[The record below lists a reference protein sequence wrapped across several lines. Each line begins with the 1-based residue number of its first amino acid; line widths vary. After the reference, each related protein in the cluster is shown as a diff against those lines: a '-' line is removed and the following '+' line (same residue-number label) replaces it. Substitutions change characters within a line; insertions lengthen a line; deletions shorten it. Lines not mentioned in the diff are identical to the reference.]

1 MKNSAKL
8 LLEFASILGLSTLFL
23 TYIISTTG
31 GRVAPF
37 IPIISEMPFNEPE
50 ATIFALGLGISLF
63 SFLLVVQVLHR
74 IFEKEA
80 KKISKKYENYA
91 DINRIIS
98 SVGLIC
104 GIITVNF
111 HWNNYPIIHGITAF
125 ILFTFTIISMT
136 VSFKIMEKAGK
147 TNVTRKYALYSAWFF
162 FLSMVV
168 VSFLDGQE
176 LENEGKDRF
185 YRNNNPPDV
194 DTERNV
200 YLNLAAFCEWSMVF
214 SLFASIMTY
223 RKDLEG
229 MKI

>member
-1 MKNSAKL
+1 
-8 LLEFASILGLSTLFL
+8 
-23 TYIISTTG
+23 
-31 GRVAPF
+31 
-37 IPIISEMPFNEPE
+37 
-50 ATIFALGLGISLF
+50 
-63 SFLLVVQVLHR
+63 
-74 IFEKEA
+74 
-80 KKISKKYENYA
+80 
-91 DINRIIS
+91 
-98 SVGLIC
+98 
-104 GIITVNF
+104 
-111 HWNNYPIIHGITAF
+111 
-125 ILFTFTIISMT
+125 
-136 VSFKIMEKAGK
+136 
-147 TNVTRKYALYSAWFF
+147 
-162 FLSMVV
+162 MVV